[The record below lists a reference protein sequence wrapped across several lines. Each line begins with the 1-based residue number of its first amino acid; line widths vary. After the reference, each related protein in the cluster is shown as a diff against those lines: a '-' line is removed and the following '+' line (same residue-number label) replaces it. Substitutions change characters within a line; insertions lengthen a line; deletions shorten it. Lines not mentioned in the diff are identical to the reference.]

1 VAVARSRRNRSA
13 VFCLIFSRVPDAR
26 AKLDVGDYKRE
37 IFQALVLTSEG
48 EEDNIGRVLRL
59 YWVHSR

>member
-1 VAVARSRRNRSA
+1 VAVAQSRRNNSA
-13 VFCLIFSRVPDAR
+13 AICLILSRVPDSP

-48 EEDNIGRVLRL
+48 EEDKIGRVLRL
-59 YWVHSR
+59 Y

>member
-1 VAVARSRRNRSA
+1 
-13 VFCLIFSRVPDAR
+13 LILSRVPDSP

-48 EEDNIGRVLRL
+48 EEDKIGRVLRL
-59 YWVHSR
+59 Y